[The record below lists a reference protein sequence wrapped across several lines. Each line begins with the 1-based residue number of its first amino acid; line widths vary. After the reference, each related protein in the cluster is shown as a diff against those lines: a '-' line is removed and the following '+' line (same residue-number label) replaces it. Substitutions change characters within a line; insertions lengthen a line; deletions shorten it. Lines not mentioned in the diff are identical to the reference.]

1 MLIEIKADTRIIGS
15 KVDDVKADTGALL
28 SEVAEL
34 GERHAASSQKTL
46 AAVADVGAHA
56 QAGVQQTK
64 QVKVAVAQLDA
75 KMEAGQAQV
84 LTAIST
90 IATGAKLPARI
101 SNLPRVCTHFTP
113 REFVMQQLS
122 DAYTTT
128 AAAGIDVPIVAL
140 TGIAGSGKSE
150 LAKQFALRDFSRPTR
165 KVAATSAGAAASAT
179 SKDEEKRVC
188 WFLNAESD
196 ESLLRSYRAL
206 CSAFKLEWKAEP
218 EETEAQTLA
227 RMSHD
232 WQEKIR
238 VGGYDAL
245 LLFDNVVTFAALQPF
260 LPNEAGSRVRVLIT
274 SLNDALLTTNA
285 ARGHVALSL
294 NKGLSDEEAI
304 SLLQSTSCISDAA
317 ARSDQLSLVTEL
329 DHLPLAISTAGL
341 YIAAI
346 RQPKRGR
353 GAAASAASQYDAA
366 AFLKDLRTRSSDLLN
381 SWAAS
386 RITKSANLMHSKW
399 PLNDPR
405 RVSAACSTIA
415 RCSIRKRCR
424 TICLSNCS
432 SKL

>member
-1 MLIEIKADTRIIGS
+1 
-15 KVDDVKADTGALL
+15 V
-28 SEVAEL
+28 
-34 GERHAASSQKTL
+34 
-46 AAVADVGAHA
+46 
-56 QAGVQQTK
+56 
-64 QVKVAVAQLDA
+64 
-75 KMEAGQAQV
+75 
-84 LTAIST
+84 
-90 IATGAKLPARI
+90 
-101 SNLPRVCTHFTP
+101 
-113 REFVMQQLS
+113 
-122 DAYTTT
+122 
-128 AAAGIDVPIVAL
+128 VAL

-150 LAKQFALRDFSRPTR
+150 IAKQFALRDFTR
-165 KVAATSAGAAASAT
+165 EQAASSTAASASAASAAASTKPPAVE
-179 SKDEEKRVC
+179 EEKRVC
-188 WFLNAESD
+188 WFLNAESE
-196 ESLLRSYRAL
+196 ESLLRSFRAL

-218 EETEAQTLA
+218 EESESQTLA

-245 LLFDNVVTFAALQPF
+245 LLFDNAVTFAALQPF
-260 LPNEAGSRVRVLIT
+260 LPNEAGLRVRVLVT
-274 SLNDALLTTNA
+274 SLNDALLMSNA
-285 ARGHVALSL
+285 ARGHFAISL
-294 NKGLSDEEAI
+294 NKGLSDDEAI
-304 SLLQSTSCISDAA
+304 SLLQSTSGISDAA
-317 ARSDQLSLVTEL
+317 ARADQLSLVTEL
-329 DHLPLAISTAGL
+329 DRLPLAISTAGL